1 MNNPIDELDDCV
13 NVSDPTHMVDM
24 VDMVDMVE
32 GNLAFSSL
40 LFNFYDQLSAF
51 LGRTSFST
59 LAWLSLV

>member
-40 LFNFYDQLSAF
+40 QF
-51 LGRTSFST
+51 LRST
-59 LAWLSLV
+59 LRVPRPYFFLYLSLA